1 MKEKNQDKQQ
11 KDSGRNSI
19 KRRLFFLKK
28 TQKKKHPNLLV
39 FLEIFEN
46 NYMPITRTT
55 TTKKREIQEKAL

>member
-11 KDSGRNSI
+11 KDSGRNRI
-19 KRRLFFLKK
+19 LRGDFFFLKK
-28 TQKKKHPNLLV
+28 LKKNHPNLLV

-46 NYMPITRTT
+46 NYMHITRTT